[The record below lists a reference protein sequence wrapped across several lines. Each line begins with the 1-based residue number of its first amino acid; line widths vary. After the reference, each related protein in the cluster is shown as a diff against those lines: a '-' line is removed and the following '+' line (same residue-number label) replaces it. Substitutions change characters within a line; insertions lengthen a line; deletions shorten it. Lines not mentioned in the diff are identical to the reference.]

1 MRFNVPKCVCLS
13 YSRKGGEGDHTY
25 FIARQFGGLTSL
37 KTLTLERAS
46 KFVLNDYSMD
56 YRNRLKVLKLLPL
69 MYHLELNDIMLAVRC
84 FKSPEEHFNLNKYVA
99 FCHSGTRSSSHSNS
113 VIPVLPSTLSSI
125 PSSIDYLDCGMRYLP
140 LTCLNLL

>member
-1 MRFNVPKCVCLS
+1 M
-13 YSRKGGEGDHTY
+13 
-25 FIARQFGGLTSL
+25 
-37 KTLTLERAS
+37 TLETVQRRAS

-84 FKSPEEHFNLNKYVA
+84 FKSPEEHFNLMLSAIQERDPVL
-99 FCHSGTRSSSHSNS
+99 TPNS
-113 VIPVLPSTLSSI
+113 VIPVLHSTLSSI
-125 PSSIDYLDCGMRYLP
+125 PSSIDYLDCGMCYLP